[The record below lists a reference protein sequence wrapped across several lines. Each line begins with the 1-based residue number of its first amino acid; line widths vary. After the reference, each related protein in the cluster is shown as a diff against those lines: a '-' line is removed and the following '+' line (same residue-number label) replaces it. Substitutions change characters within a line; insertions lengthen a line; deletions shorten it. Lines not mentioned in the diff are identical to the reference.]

1 MKKKKQYRRPRS
13 RAVTALCRIGEF
25 VLATGILLLL
35 CGAAL
40 MQTVAAGPSESA
52 KREAIA
58 AVSGNG
64 KPGFVAGLF
73 YSDAEIEQYTVTAM
87 PQAQS

>member
-13 RAVTALCRIGEF
+13 RAVILLLRIGEWL
-25 VLATGILLLL
+25 LATVILLLL

-58 AVSGNG
+58 AVSGDG
-64 KPGFVAGLF
+64 EPGFVAGLF
-73 YSDAEIEQYTVTAM
+73 YSDAELEQYTETTM